1 MDHEPA
7 TGAPPAA
14 VDLPTACRA
23 LLHALATDT
32 LLTDDEADALAGAM
46 PDAEGQKA
54 LLVALK
60 CHGLIRAEQAAF
72 LVGYVRGL
80 RSV

>member
-1 MDHEPA
+1 MDQDPA
-7 TGAPPAA
+7 TAAAAA
-14 VDLPTACRA
+14 VDFPTACHA
-23 LLHALATDT
+23 LLKAIATDT
-32 LLTDDEADALAGAM
+32 LLSDDEADALAGAM
-46 PDAEGQKA
+46 PDAEGQKS

-80 RSV
+80 QSV